1 MVPGIGKLPY
11 EDRLQICNLTTLEQR
26 RQRGDAIEVFKM
38 LNGLTSV
45 DTSKLFS
52 FTNQRHDVPTRSAT
66 NNCLVSEKCRLD
78 IRKHFFCNRVVQNW
92 NNLPLDVRETS
103 SVNNFKILY
112 DDFTYATCWYCTVNC
127 TCITNTFSSLNTTV
141 YDYVLIPPNYQIQT
155 RGTVL
160 WYVFV
165 MKNVL
170 AVRYYS
176 NCKCKPKMYLN
187 IAHSILEVHT
197 RCNHN

>member
-1 MVPGIGKLPY
+1 MRRLRTQDVVINLFKVFVRPIVESSVTAWCPWERQDIDKIERVQRRATRMVPGIGKLPY

-103 SVNNFKILY
+103 SVNDFKILY
-112 DDFTYATCWYCTVNC
+112 DDFT
-127 TCITNTFSSLNTTV
+127 NTT
-141 YDYVLIPPNYQIQT
+141 
-155 RGTVL
+155 
-160 WYVFV
+160 
-165 MKNVL
+165 
-170 AVRYYS
+170 
-176 NCKCKPKMYLN
+176 C
-187 IAHSILEVHT
+187 
-197 RCNHN
+197 